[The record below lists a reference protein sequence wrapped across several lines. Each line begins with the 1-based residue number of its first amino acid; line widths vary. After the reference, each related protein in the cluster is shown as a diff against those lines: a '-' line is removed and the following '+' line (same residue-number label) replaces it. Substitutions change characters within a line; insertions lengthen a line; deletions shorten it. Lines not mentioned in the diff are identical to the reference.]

1 MMKLKKD
8 KQDVGRSDKDK
19 PRAISLFNLLTRA
32 YFIAVFVLLGISTFA
47 FMTLSH
53 TAQEA
58 EVENNHSDLKR
69 LAGHVN
75 TWISRYVHVVDV
87 AAQDPGIVSILMS
100 GDAGAAL
107 TRQRELA
114 AAMGAQRVLLIVEG
128 MAPKRLGQYP
138 QLSYAELD
146 MLLQAQS
153 GRTPLVESHQP
164 SKNLNH
170 FDVVRAVVAK
180 DQIVG
185 YILVSFA
192 HAELMAEL
200 RSIII
205 PGGRL
210 ELHQDTDGGRDVRLL
225 SVGGKA
231 DKAEQLPLVSE
242 VSSTR
247 WQLMY
252 WPSERSWQVF
262 GADWRITF
270 WLTIAEILAVVA
282 LLLAIFRRYLE
293 RIILQ
298 DAALFYGFMRDR
310 VSGQWMGKDYSP
322 ALKEFIPA
330 LDKLKNMNLAGHT
343 HKRVPRRKNLAKYGD
358 VDDVDKLDDANA
370 EEEKADFDQSY
381 VNLIYQK
388 RDEEALLAEETKDSK
403 ESYQPAEKTDQTADI
418 DRRIFRAYD
427 IRGIVDETLS
437 ADHAY
442 QIGRAIGSEA
452 WVRGEQSVIVARDG
466 RLSGPK
472 LTEALIK
479 GLRDS
484 GRDVIDIG
492 RAPTP
497 VLYFATHYLSSRSG
511 VMVTGSHNPSQ
522 YNGFKVV
529 LKGET
534 LSESAI
540 KALHDRIVNEDFT
553 MGEGAL
559 SSQDIMSDYIAR
571 VVADAKPERPLKLV
585 VDCGNGVAGSV
596 APMVLRSLGCEVTE
610 LYCEVD
616 GHFPNHHPDPSQP
629 ENLADLIAEVKKQGA
644 DLGLAFD
651 GDGDRLGVVDT
662 AGNIIWPDRQM
673 MLYSRAVLKD
683 NPGAQIIYDV
693 KCSSYLQLE
702 IERHGGHGMMWKS
715 GHSLIKHKMAETG
728 ALLAGE
734 MSGHIFF
741 GDRWY
746 GFDDAL
752 YTSARLVE
760 LMSQSKESSTTI
772 FDALPGGVTTPELM
786 LNLPEGANFEYM
798 DRLAQRADFA
808 GAALIQIDGIRAE
821 YEGGWGLVRASNT
834 TPSLVFRFEAEDDDL
849 LSRIQAVF
857 REELMHLDP
866 TLKLPF

>member
-1 MMKLKKD
+1 MMTLKKD
-8 KQDVGRSDKDK
+8 KQDVGSGDKEGKNRS
-19 PRAISLFNLLTRA
+19 ISLFNLLTRA
-32 YFIAVFVLLGISTFA
+32 YLIAAVVLFCISMFA
-47 FMTLSH
+47 FVTLSH

-58 EVENNHSDLKR
+58 QQENDRADLNR
-69 LAGHVN
+69 LAGHVD
-75 TWISRYVHVVDV
+75 TWVSRYVHVVDV
-87 AAQDPGIVSILMS
+87 VAQDPGIVSILMS
-100 GDAGAAL
+100 GDASAAL

-114 AAMGAQRVLLIVEG
+114 AAMGARRVLLIVEG
-128 MAPKRLGQYP
+128 SAPQRLGQYP

-146 MLLQAQS
+146 MLLQAQT
-153 GRTPLVESHQP
+153 GRAPLVESHQP
-164 SKNLNH
+164 GKDLHH
-170 FDVVRAVVAK
+170 FDVVRAVTSK

-185 YILVSFA
+185 YILVSFD
-192 HAELMAEL
+192 HSELLHEL
-200 RSIII
+200 NSVVI

-210 ELHQDTDGGRDVRLL
+210 ELHQHIDGGRDVQLIGLGEGVNNLQR
-225 SVGGKA
+225 
-231 DKAEQLPLVSE
+231 LPLTSGVN
-242 VSSTR
+242 STR

-252 WPSERSWQVF
+252 WPSEKYWQVF

-270 WLTIAEILAVVA
+270 WLTIAEVLAVVA
-282 LLLAIFRRYLE
+282 LLLAIFRRHIE
-293 RIILQ
+293 RVILQ
-298 DAALFYGFMRDR
+298 DAALFYSFMRDR
-310 VSGQWMGKDYSP
+310 VSGQWMGKDYTP

-330 LDKLKNMNLAGHT
+330 LEKLKSMNLAGNT
-343 HKRVPRRKNLAKYGD
+343 HRRVPRRKNLAKHGD
-358 VDDVDKLDDANA
+358 VDESMLDDPVALA
-370 EEEKADFDQSY
+370 QEKEQFDQSY
-381 VNLIYQK
+381 VNLIYQN
-388 RDEEALLAEETKDSK
+388 RDAELLEAADVDDG
-403 ESYQPAEKTDQTADI
+403 YQPRPKSDPSTEVE
-418 DRRIFRAYD
+418 RSIFRAYD
-427 IRGIVDETLS
+427 IRGVVDETLT

-472 LTEALIK
+472 LGEALIK

-492 RAPTP
+492 RVPTP
-497 VLYFATHYLSSRSG
+497 ILYFATHYLSSRSG
-511 VMVTGSHNPSQ
+511 VMVTGSHNPAR

-540 KALHDRIVNEDFT
+540 RALYDRIINDDFT
-553 MGEGAL
+553 MGEGTL
-559 SSQDIMSDYIAR
+559 TSQDITSDYIAR
-571 VVADAKPERPLKLV
+571 VVADAKPKRSLKIV

-596 APMVLRSLGCEVTE
+596 APTLLRAIGCDVTE

-629 ENLADLIAEVKKQGA
+629 DNLLDLIAEVKNSDA

-651 GDGDRLGVVDT
+651 GDGDRLGVVD
-662 AGNIIWPDRQM
+662 AGGNIIWPDRQM
-673 MLYSRAVLKD
+673 MLYAKDVLKN
-683 NPGAQIIYDV
+683 NPGAQVIYDV
-693 KCSSYLQLE
+693 KCSSHLQHE
-702 IERHGGHGMMWKS
+702 IESHGGCGMMWKS

-741 GDRWY
+741 ADRWY

-752 YTSARLVE
+752 YTSARLLE
-760 LMSQSKESSTTI
+760 IISQFEERSSTI
-772 FDALPGGVTTPELM
+772 FKTLPGGVSTPELM

-798 DRLAQRADFA
+798 DRLVQSADFA
-808 GAALIQIDGIRAE
+808 GADLINIDGIRAE

-834 TPSLVFRFEAEDDDL
+834 TPSLVFRFEAENSDL

-857 REELMHLDP
+857 RDELMHLDS